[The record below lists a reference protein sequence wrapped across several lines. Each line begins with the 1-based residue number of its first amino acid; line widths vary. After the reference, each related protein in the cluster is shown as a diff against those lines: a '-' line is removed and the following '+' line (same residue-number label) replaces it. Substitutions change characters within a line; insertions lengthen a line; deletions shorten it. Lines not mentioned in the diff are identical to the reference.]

1 MFSENVKKYRKA
13 KNLSQ
18 EELALKLCVVRQ
30 TVSKWEKGLSVPD
43 IEILMKPAE
52 ILNIS
57 VNMLLNNESATRKV
71 DVQMKYDVVIVGEG
85 PGGIFAAYE
94 LMQNNPI

>member
-43 IEILMKPAE
+43 IEILMKLAE

-57 VNMLLNNESATRKV
+57 VNTLLNNESATRKV
-71 DVQMKYDVVIVGEG
+71 DDK
-85 PGGIFAAYE
+85 
-94 LMQNNPI
+94 

>member
-30 TVSKWEKGLSVPD
+30 AVSKWEKGD
-43 IEILMKPAE
+43 FQ
-52 ILNIS
+52 
-57 VNMLLNNESATRKV
+57 T
-71 DVQMKYDVVIVGEG
+71 
-85 PGGIFAAYE
+85 
-94 LMQNNPI
+94 